1 MKRRFKAAKR
11 EPIISLINIVF
22 LILIFFMVAGSLSAD
37 RPSGIEFI
45 QAEGLECCTE
55 EDGALDILSDGT
67 LVHQGD
73 AIASLEQF
81 IAQRESLETT
91 IRLRPDKNYPAREL
105 LSRVKD
111 LQTAGA
117 KHIVILTEQAP

>member
-1 MKRRFKAAKR
+1 MKRSFKASKR

-55 EDGALDILSDGT
+55 EDALDILSDGT
-67 LVHQGD
+67 LVMQGKTL
-73 AIASLEQF
+73 ASLEQF
-81 IAQRESLETT
+81 IAETESLDST
-91 IRLRPDKNYPAREL
+91 IRLRPDRNYPAQDL
-105 LSRVKD
+105 LKRVKA
-111 LQTAGA
+111 LQGAGA
-117 KHIVILTEQAP
+117 KHIVILTEQA

>member
-1 MKRRFKAAKR
+1 MKRSFKASKR

-55 EDGALDILSDGT
+55 EDALDILSDGT
-67 LVHQGD
+67 LVMQGKTL
-73 AIASLEQF
+73 ASLEQF
-81 IAQRESLETT
+81 IAEIESLDST
-91 IRLRPDKNYPAREL
+91 IRLRPDRNYPAQDL
-105 LSRVKD
+105 LKRVKA
-111 LQTAGA
+111 LQGAGA
-117 KHIVILTEQAP
+117 KHIVILTEQA